1 MLIKKLLDIWS
12 FKLTDIITPP
22 IAVHFVWH
30 QADNESF
37 QKNCIPFRKFLTR
50 DIERPFSRELNIP
63 TFFYSGLN
71 ETPSYP
77 SSLAQRNI
85 VFVFLSEN
93 TLTDERLVD
102 YFKTFP
108 VEENQSLIPVAFDK
122 EGIKHCYHKGS
133 LYNRN
138 ALRLYDFSFSDDDQ
152 THELESILKLSHEL
166 YRFGFVGKRASPL
179 GSNTSIHLFLSH
191 AKKGETGAIYAKA
204 IKHYIDTTNMKNFF
218 DASEISV
225 GYQFDT
231 EIINHINESTLIAIT
246 TDAYSSRY
254 WCQREILEAKKNNR
268 PIVSVN
274 CLQVYEDRIFPPAA
288 NVPCVHIA
296 PSDKPTKLEILNI
309 LVAALIETIRFN
321 FSISLLNYYKQ
332 QSWIDSTAV
341 VLARPPEI
349 QQIVSLRSE
358 MVENE
363 TLKICYPEPPIY
375 AEEMDWLEFLK
386 VKPSTPLWTCGD
398 SNTQNK
404 KIGISISEYG
414 ADFENIHIHEDELKR
429 FSQELARHLLVRG
442 NTIIFG
448 GDLRDDGFT
457 EFILDEASILQNRL
471 PEREFKVENHLA
483 WPLHLVN
490 NLNKWKAKY
499 DQIISHIKY
508 SVPHDLES
516 EVDQSKFLQ
525 PVDVHDQYVWSRC
538 LTFMRE
544 SSISK
549 SDIRILAGGK
559 SKGYKGKMPG
569 VLEEFLISIEHNKP
583 IYLVGGLGGITRD
596 ICMAI
601 TGQNHIPEVLTLD
614 WQLANNQGY
623 NELVEYLSTKGYEM
637 HYPDIVHKIQ
647 NIDINQLASSAGLSL
662 VDYKK
667 LMETPFIDEIIHLIL
682 KGMKEIS

>member
-1 MLIKKLLDIWS
+1 M
-12 FKLTDIITPP
+12 TNIITPP

-37 QKNCIPFRKFLTR
+37 QKNCMPFRKFLTR

-63 TFFYSGLN
+63 TFFYSSLN
-71 ETPSYP
+71 DIPNYP
-77 SSLAQRNI
+77 DRLAQRNI
-85 VFVFLSEN
+85 VFVCLSEN
-93 TLTDERLVD
+93 TLTDDKWVD
-102 YFKTFP
+102 YLKNFP
-108 VEENQSLIPVAFDK
+108 VGQNQSIIPVVLDRN
-122 EGIKHCYHKGS
+122 GLKHCSHKGS
-133 LYNRN
+133 FYNLN
-138 ALRLYDFSFSDDDQ
+138 ALRIYDYSFADDDQ
-152 THELESILKLSHEL
+152 TRELESILKLSHEL
-166 YRFGFVGKRASPL
+166 YRFGFIGRKPSPL
-179 GSNTSIHLFLSH
+179 GSDTSIHLFLSH
-191 AKKGETGAIYAKA
+191 AKKGEMGEIYAKA

-246 TDAYSSRY
+246 TDEYSSRY

-268 PIVSVN
+268 PIISVN
-274 CLQVYEDRIFPPAA
+274 CLQIYEDRIFPPAA

-296 PSDKPTKLEILNI
+296 PSDKPTKLEVLNI

-321 FSISLLNYYKQ
+321 FSITLLEYYKQ
-332 QSWIDSTAV
+332 QSWVDPTAI

-349 QQIVSLRSE
+349 QQIVSLRSTIA
-358 MVENE
+358 ENE
-363 TLKICYPEPPIY
+363 ILKICYPEPPIY
-375 AEEMDWLEFLK
+375 AEEMDWLEYLK
-386 VKPSTPLWTCGD
+386 VKPSTPLWVVGD
-398 SNTQNK
+398 SNTQSK

-414 ADFENIHIHEDELKR
+414 EDFENIHIHEDELKR
-429 FSQELARHLLVRG
+429 FSQELIRHLLVRG

-448 GDLRDDGFT
+448 GDLRNDGFT

-483 WPLHLVN
+483 WPLHLTN
-490 NLNKWKAKY
+490 NLSKWKAKY

-508 SVPHDLES
+508 SVPEDLEA
-516 EVDQSKFLQ
+516 EVDQSKFLY
-525 PVDVHDQYVWSRC
+525 PVEVNDQYVWSRC
-538 LTFMRE
+538 LTLMRE
-544 SSISK
+544 SSISN

-559 SKGYKGKMPG
+559 PKGYKGKMPG

-601 TGQNHIPEVLTLD
+601 KDNYIPEVLTLD

-623 NELVEYLSTKGYEM
+623 NELVQYLSMKGYDTN
-637 HYPDIVHKIQ
+637 YPDIVSMIKS
-647 NIDINQLASSAGLSL
+647 IDINQLASTAGLSL
-662 VDYKK
+662 LDYKK
-667 LMETPFIDEIIHLIL
+667 LMETPFIDEIIYLIL
-682 KGMKEIS
+682 KGMKNIS